1 MLENIDPGSG
11 QGWSRKFSSR
21 RDATGALSSHRRRD
35 LDLISGAKWPA
46 EGRPR
51 APPHPQK
58 NRPMISR
65 GKEPDKMF
73 VERLPQIFTIF
84 FIKFIFVD

>member
-58 NRPMISR
+58 KSSDDIARK
-65 GKEPDKMF
+65 GADKMF